1 MTGFVLIF
9 AVACLGGVIATVG
22 DRIGMKVGKSRLSLF
37 NLRPRQTATLV
48 SVATGMVASFS
59 TLMLLIALDGQ
70 LRKGLFDLDDIQ
82 ADLASAQT
90 DLESTQREK
99 TLVESDLAD
108 AINRQDEAQNRLQ
121 ETNESLETAV
131 AREEETL
138 ANLQETRAQLESV
151 SEQAGGLRDEIGS
164 LRAERQAL
172 VDEQAKVRS
181 QIAQRDDEIAQRN
194 QQLSERDQALAL
206 RNLELRDRDVQIAQ
220 RDSEITE
227 REEQLDALEQQK
239 AFIDQE
245 IARLEQEFN
254 SLRRGNVAIARNE
267 TLALTITRADSEEAA
282 RRAVED
288 ALLRANQ
295 QAVQKV
301 LPGTDTINDLAIF
314 VAPSV
319 VNDIVS
325 RISDTRNYVIRV
337 SSAANYIL
345 GEPCVNA
352 AITRGDEPCLLI
364 NVDAA
369 VNEVR
374 FEQGEALAA
383 INIDAGISNESLLER
398 YAVLQTTA
406 EFQARRSGIIRY
418 SPIIANGRPETIFE
432 FLAQVQ
438 AYDEPLEIR
447 AIANQPILTT
457 GPVYLDLVAI
467 QESQIILRAPSPD
480 PSLPEASPNAEPL
493 SSQMDDRLGGRLSL
507 RRSRPR

>member
-90 DLESTQREK
+90 DLESTQLEK
-99 TLVESDLAD
+99 NLVESDLAD

-121 ETNESLETAV
+121 DTNESLATAV

-151 SEQAGGLRDEIGS
+151 SQQAGGLRDEIGS
-164 LRAERQAL
+164 LRSERQAL
-172 VDEQAKVRS
+172 VEEQAKVRE
-181 QIAQRDDEIAQRN
+181 QIAQRDNEIAQRN
-194 QQLSERDQALAL
+194 QQLSDRDQALAQ
-206 RNLELRDRDVQIAQ
+206 RNVELRDRDVQIAQ
-220 RDSEITE
+220 REDEIAQ
-227 REEQLDALEQQK
+227 RQEQLEDLETQK
-239 AFIDQE
+239 DLIDQE
-245 IARLEQEFN
+245 IARLEQEFDG
-254 SLRRGNVAIARNE
+254 LRRGNVAIARNE

-295 QAVQKV
+295 VAVQKV
-301 LPGTDTINDLAIF
+301 LPGTDTINDLAIS

-319 VNDIVS
+319 INDIVA

-352 AITRGDEPCLLI
+352 AITQGNTPCLLI

-374 FEQGEALAA
+374 FEQGDALAS
-383 INIDAGISNESLLER
+383 INIDAGIGNESLLER
-398 YAVLQTTA
+398 YAILQTTA
-406 EFQARRSGIIRY
+406 EFQARRNGIIRY

-438 AYDEPLEIR
+438 AFGAPLEIR

-457 GPVYLDLVAI
+457 GPVYLDLIALQQGQVV
-467 QESQIILRAPSPD
+467 LRAPSPE
-480 PSLPEASPNAEPL
+480 PSLPESSSTSDQSADSL
-493 SSQMDDRLGGRLSL
+493 SERLNPK
-507 RRSRPR
+507 RSRLR